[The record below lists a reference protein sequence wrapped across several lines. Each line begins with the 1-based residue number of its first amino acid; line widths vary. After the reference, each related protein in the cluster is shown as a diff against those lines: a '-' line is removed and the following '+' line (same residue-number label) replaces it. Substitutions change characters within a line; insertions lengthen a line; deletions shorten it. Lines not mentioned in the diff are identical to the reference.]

1 MPVDAAHN
9 RSGPVAR
16 CLQGTRETLIA
27 TIMQWI
33 DEGSNRPICWLNG
46 PAGSGKSAVSQT
58 VAELCEAHNKLAAS
72 YFFFRGAGER
82 SRITHFIPTLAYQ
95 LSISVPTTKPFIQRV
110 IHNDPYTTRRA
121 LRHQFQKL
129 LIEPMLAVTD
139 PNLEP
144 TTTMVI
150 LIDALDEC
158 DDKELMAEFI
168 EIITDACQGNDQFP
182 FRIFFTSRVE
192 EHLRKKF
199 ESPVARSVMYPL
211 SLPDF
216 DAGDDIRKFFR
227 SRFAIIYQENHRLMR
242 DVPLPWPS
250 DRDLEALVKK
260 ASDSFIFAFTLINF
274 VNDGNDL
281 PHRKLPIALRAHAGL
296 DPLYTQVLS
305 ATPHSQ
311 NFDRVIGTIILLES
325 PLSVASLG
333 HLLQLSTADILHAIL
348 GIQSILLIPGDDD
361 QSVQLFHTSL
371 RDFLMTKLRSGDFFI
386 NPPIRHLWI
395 TIDCLKVMAK
405 PLGRDI
411 IFSGEVLRYACNNWC
426 HHFGQSLTE
435 ENDILDAL
443 FGGSFKNCLIN
454 FVSKSFDFWINT
466 WIFHGRWQEM
476 LACLWSVRSKLE
488 QIQYCPQELLKVFH
502 NMEEKAK
509 LDTVGW
515 STYRFPFGE
524 EFSNVT
530 KNHIHTWRNNQHK

>member
-1 MPVDAAHN
+1 
-9 RSGPVAR
+9 
-16 CLQGTRETLIA
+16 
-27 TIMQWI
+27 
-33 DEGSNRPICWLNG
+33 
-46 PAGSGKSAVSQT
+46 
-58 VAELCEAHNKLAAS
+58 
-72 YFFFRGAGER
+72 
-82 SRITHFIPTLAYQ
+82 
-95 LSISVPTTKPFIQRV
+95 
-110 IHNDPYTTRRA
+110 
-121 LRHQFQKL
+121 
-129 LIEPMLAVTD
+129 
-139 PNLEP
+139 
-144 TTTMVI
+144 
-150 LIDALDEC
+150 
-158 DDKELMAEFI
+158 
-168 EIITDACQGNDQFP
+168 
-182 FRIFFTSRVE
+182 
-192 EHLRKKF
+192 
-199 ESPVARSVMYPL
+199 
-211 SLPDF
+211 
-216 DAGDDIRKFFR
+216 
-227 SRFAIIYQENHRLMR
+227 MR

-488 QIQYCPQELLKVFH
+488 VSHVVYLL
-502 NMEEKAK
+502 
-509 LDTVGW
+509 
-515 STYRFPFGE
+515 
-524 EFSNVT
+524 
-530 KNHIHTWRNNQHK
+530 